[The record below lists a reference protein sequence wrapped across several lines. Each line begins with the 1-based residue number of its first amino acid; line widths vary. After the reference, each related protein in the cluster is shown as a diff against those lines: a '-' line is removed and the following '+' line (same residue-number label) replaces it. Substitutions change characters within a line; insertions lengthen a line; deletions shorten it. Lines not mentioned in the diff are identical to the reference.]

1 MPFQYIVRHIQG
13 LETIGCNHTG
23 QNTHTHT
30 HTHTRARAKGSTT
43 HTTGTTLAKSES
55 THRLRRGIEGKAQA
69 LTI

>member
-23 QNTHTHT
+23 QNTHTH
-30 HTHTRARAKGSTT
+30 ARAKGSTT